1 MLLCRKRRPGAER
14 DISPQPREHACACS
28 ARGEVPT
35 PQPRHVVEP
44 LGDSAG
50 DEADALPRGAFHL
63 SCGAFSAVQ
72 QRWPGEIQACKLREE
87 LAPAAQD
94 VQKLGG
100 LEGRA
105 HSRPFRHMAIRMA
118 PPESAADFVYACD
131 GAVRGKRVD
140 EMGDQI
146 RILAAP
152 RRADMARCVEP
163 PLSYCLGGR
172 GSRFALMARFFRFV
186 LVCLLRFYQC
196 PV

>member
-14 DISPQPREHACACS
+14 DISSQLREHACACI
-28 ARGEVPT
+28 ARGEVPP
-35 PQPRHVVEP
+35 PQPRHVVVFFGVSFGFVVVV
-44 LGDSAG
+44 LS
-50 DEADALPRGAFHL
+50 RGAFYL

-105 HSRPFRHMAIRMA
+105 HSRPFRYMAIRMA

-131 GAVRGKRVD
+131 GVVLGKRVD

-163 PLSYCLGGR
+163 PLTYCLGGR
-172 GSRFALMARFFRFV
+172 GSRFALMAR
-186 LVCLLRFYQC
+186 
-196 PV
+196 

>member
-1 MLLCRKRRPGAER
+1 MPAPSQASDCTPT
-14 DISPQPREHACACS
+14 Q
-28 ARGEVPT
+28 VPSS
-35 PQPRHVVEP
+35 VEP
-44 LGDSAG
+44 ALSVLRKAPAG
-50 DEADALPRGAFHL
+50 VLDR

-105 HSRPFRHMAIRMA
+105 HSRPFRHLALRLA
-118 PPESAADFVYACD
+118 PPESAADFVYACV
-131 GAVRGKRVD
+131 GGVLGKRVD

-152 RRADMARCVEP
+152 SRADMARCVEP
-163 PLSYCLGGR
+163 PLTYCLGGR
-172 GSRFALMARFFRFV
+172 GSRFALMAR
-186 LVCLLRFYQC
+186 
-196 PV
+196 